1 MPVQLTMPRLSDTM
15 EAGTIVRWIVKE
27 GDSVSAG
34 QVVADIETDKATME
48 MPVYDDGIISK
59 IMVEAGKQVPVGT
72 PIALIEVE
80 GDVPSGKT
88 AEKSQDQHAAPAAP
102 AAPTVGHVAPPTI
115 TTSAVGESRPVAAV
129 SASASVPSQDAG
141 RLRISPLARRIADE
155 MGIAIESLRGSGPN
169 GRIVKQDVLAAA
181 QHGATTIPANVPAHV
196 PAHGLAT
203 RSSPMMMPIVTQGEG
218 SSEIVLSG
226 MRQAIARRLVES
238 KSTIPHYQVTMRF
251 NMDPLLELRAMLNVQ
266 LEPQHIK
273 LSVND
278 FIVRACALAM
288 AANPFFNASWGGDRI
303 ILHSDANI
311 GVAISLPAERGGGL
325 VVAVLKQVQNKGLRE
340 ISAQT
345 RALAEK
351 ARTRGLGPEDMA
363 GATFTISNLGMYGVD
378 HFTAIIN
385 PPNSAILACGA
396 AVEQPV
402 VRNHQL
408 VVGHEMQ
415 ATMSLDHRVI
425 DGAMAAEYLQSL
437 KHSIENPATL
447 LV

>member
-1 MPVQLTMPRLSDTM
+1 MTMPVQLTMPRLSDTM
-15 EAGTIVRWIVKE
+15 EAGTIVRWNVKE
-27 GDSVSAG
+27 GDTVSSG

-59 IMVEAGKQVPVGT
+59 IMVEAGKLVPVGT

-80 GDVPSGKT
+80 GDMPSGKT
-88 AEKSQDQHAAPAAP
+88 AEKPRDQHAAPAAP
-102 AAPTVGHVAPPTI
+102 TASHVVPPTI

-129 SASASVPSQDAG
+129 SASASVPSHDAG

-181 QHGATTIPANVPAHV
+181 QHGATTISAHV

-203 RSSPMMMPIVTQGEG
+203 RSSPMMMPIVGQGEG
-218 SSEIVLSG
+218 SSEVVLSG

-251 NMDPLLELRAMLNVQ
+251 NMDPLLELRTMLNVQ
-266 LEPQHIK
+266 LEPQQIK

-303 ILHSDANI
+303 ILHSDVNI
-311 GVAISLPAERGGGL
+311 GIAISLPAERGGGL

-351 ARTRGLGPEDMA
+351 ARTRGLALDDMA

-415 ATMSLDHRVI
+415 ATLSLDHRVI

-437 KHSIENPATL
+437 KHSMENPATL